1 LPDTLLRLERLT
13 KLYPGTIALHDAS
26 LELERGEVHGII
38 GKNGAGKTT
47 LVKIISGI
55 ESPTSGTLT
64 VRGTPHAGWTRAEA
78 RGHGISIVSQ
88 EPQLVPDFTV
98 AENLFTPDYPRGRA
112 GMIDW
117 RRMLREAERVLAEA
131 GIGVS
136 PRARGSD
143 LSLSEQQLV
152 LVARAFFVDRSGII
166 LLDEVTA
173 SLSEKDEA
181 LLDGLIRGRKA
192 EGRAIIY
199 ITHRMAEILRLC
211 DRVSVLRD
219 GRVVATERVSD
230 LDEARLSA
238 YITGAA
244 GAPSD
249 AAPAGRAEAP
259 ACAQEAPLLRVES
272 LRVAGR
278 REEVSLELRE
288 GEILGLAGL
297 RGCGRTEIMKTLAG
311 IMRPDAG
318 AVLLDG
324 RDARVRDPEEALHR
338 GIVYL
343 PEDRD
348 REGLIETHGVRQ
360 NLSLSSL
367 GAILRGP
374 FIDRRGEG
382 KRTAELVSL
391 LSIDTPSA
399 EQEVRYLSGGNK
411 QKVVVGRILSTR
423 PRLYLL
429 DEPTKGIDIAAKR
442 GIVSMI
448 RTVLRTGAGVILT
461 SPGLDDLM
469 EACDRILV
477 LHRGRLTAAFRRE
490 EFDESRIYMAMQG
503 LGGKE

>member
-55 ESPTSGTLT
+55 ETPTSGTIA
-64 VRGTPHAGWTRAEA
+64 VHGTPHAGWTRAEA

-98 AENLFTPDYPRGRA
+98 AENLFTPDYPRSRA
-112 GMIDW
+112 GLIGW
-117 RRMLREAERVLAEA
+117 RGMLREAERVLAEA
-131 GIGVS
+131 GIRVS

-143 LSLSEQQLV
+143 LTLSEQQLV

-173 SLSEKDEA
+173 SLSERDET
-181 LLDGLIRGRKA
+181 LLDGLINGQKA
-192 EGRAIIY
+192 RGRAIIY
-199 ITHRMAEILRLC
+199 ITHRMAEIMRLC

-244 GAPSD
+244 GTVPDSAP
-249 AAPAGRAEAP
+249 PPPGEEAR
-259 ACAQEAPLLRVES
+259 APLLRVES
-272 LRVAGR
+272 LRLAGR
-278 REEVSLELRE
+278 YEDIGFELRE

-297 RGCGRTEIMKTLAG
+297 RGCGRTEIMKTLSG

-318 AVLLDG
+318 RVLLDG
-324 RDARVRDPEEALHR
+324 REARVRDPEEALRR

-367 GAILRGP
+367 GAVLRGP
-374 FIDRRGEG
+374 FIDRRAEG
-382 KRTAELVSL
+382 KRAAELVSR

-442 GIVSMI
+442 GIVSMV
-448 RTVLRTGAGVILT
+448 RTVLRKGAGVVLT

-477 LHRGRLTAAFRRE
+477 LHRGRITAAFRRD

-503 LGGKE
+503 LGSDR